1 MFRRLKKLLLPAPKA
16 EIPLVVD
23 VLFPTRYSQWRIAEI
38 TSFIKEKQ
46 ADVLVFKINAFAGI
60 TYEVDYETMCDRQG
74 FRDYD
79 ILIFDPRYNQ
89 LNRYN
94 QRIDGTRWNGA
105 FPASYLFTRHRSEE
119 HTS

>member
-60 TYEVDYETMCDRQG
+60 TDRKST
-74 FRDYD
+74 R
-79 ILIFDPRYNQ
+79 
-89 LNRYN
+89 LNSSHEWISRMPSS
-94 QRIDGTRWNGA
+94 A
-105 FPASYLFTRHRSEE
+105 
-119 HTS
+119 